1 MGKPDLGTLIAQ
13 TMSPPSQVRSIEVI
27 TGEIVEL
34 KKQAGE
40 AILGIG

>member
-1 MGKPDLGTLIAQ
+1 MGKPDLGALIAQ

-34 KKQAGE
+34 KKQAG
-40 AILGIG
+40 